1 MVTEKNGKLLGNI
14 KFEKGKQL
22 KLTFDNTTVQRHDI
36 EEQLIKLRTTG
47 TMEITNHGYKFNVE
61 KHDNKYNLSLTV
73 PVVKR
78 AVLNQDE
85 IVKLEGMLREVM
97 EKCSSSSLSDSRSS
111 TNLLATDPV
120 EF

>member
-1 MVTEKNGKLLGNI
+1 MITEKNGKLLGNI

-22 KLTFDNTTVQRHDI
+22 KLTFDNTTLQKCDI

-47 TMEITNHGYKFNVE
+47 TMEIANHGYKFNVE
-61 KHDNKYNLSLTV
+61 KQDNKYNLSLTV
-73 PVVKR
+73 PLVKR
-78 AVLNQDE
+78 AVLNEDE
-85 IVKLEGMLREVM
+85 IGKLEGMLREVM

-111 TNLLATDPV
+111 TNLLSTDPV

>member
-1 MVTEKNGKLLGNI
+1 MINQKNGKLYTNI

-36 EEQLIKLRTTG
+36 EEQLVKLKGTG
-47 TMEITNHGYKFNVE
+47 SMEIANHGYTFRVE
-61 KHDNKYNLSLTV
+61 KEDSKYNLSLTV

-78 AVLNQDE
+78 ATLNENE
-85 IVKLEGMLREVM
+85 IGKLEEMLKEVM
-97 EKCSSSSLSDSRSS
+97 EKCRSSSLTDSRSS
-111 TNLLATDPV
+111 TNLLSTDPV

>member
-1 MVTEKNGKLLGNI
+1 MITEKNGKLYTNV

-36 EEQLIKLRTTG
+36 EEQLVKLKGTG
-47 TMEITNHGYKFNVE
+47 NMEISNHGYTFRVE
-61 KHDNKYNLSLTV
+61 KEDGKYNLSLTV

-78 AVLNQDE
+78 AVLNENE
-85 IVKLEGMLREVM
+85 ISKLEEMLSEVM
-97 EKCSSSSLSDSRSS
+97 EKCCSSSLTDSRSS
-111 TNLLATDPV
+111 TNLLSTDPV

>member
-1 MVTEKNGKLLGNI
+1 MINEKNGKLLGNI

-22 KLTFDNTTVQRHDI
+22 KLTFDNTTLQECDI
-36 EEQLIKLRTTG
+36 EEQLVKLRTAG
-47 TMEITNHGYKFNVE
+47 TMEIVNHGYTFRVQKQ
-61 KHDNKYNLSLTV
+61 DNEYNLSLTV

-85 IVKLEGMLREVM
+85 IGKLEGMLREVM